1 MNKIK
6 FFLVAIFFSLAFA
19 NSLKAESI
27 DPRFWSLYQRVV
39 EINTP
44 WFNDVNFIPQDSP
57 ILIPISPYTD
67 QVEFFYMPG
76 PVNGRY
82 YSLWRVSE
90 EIFANY
96 YTPQPKPEVEQV
108 EDRPADMLSET
119 STKDIGLL
127 TIGILLLAMIM
138 AMYILWLTWKKNPD
152 RFPPV
157 IRGGLSKDLN
167 VVKEQ
172 IESLRDPKDTRIIR
186 NVETGHFSR
195 EYGPHSIPVLM
206 NFADRQ
212 REIPFKP
219 ADPSAKIIYT
229 NGDVEYYRNRCGNKM
244 SPIYGGAEKALQIP
258 DGWRFIVSS
267 TYQVPAATN
276 DDTPAN
282 NAPAIDG
289 PTPVSATDELKKLMS
304 SLPKGTVSAEII
316 VHGMGMDSASV
327 TLTMRDN
334 KK

>member
-6 FFLVAIFFSLAFA
+6 CFLVAIFFSLVFV
-19 NSLKAESI
+19 NSSHAESI

-44 WFNDVNFIPQDSP
+44 WFDDVNFIPQSSP
-57 ILIPISPYTD
+57 VLIPVSPYTD

-90 EIFANY
+90 EIYADY
-96 YTPQPKPEVEQV
+96 YTPKPMPEVEEV

-119 STKDIGLL
+119 STKDLGLL
-127 TIGILLLAMIM
+127 TLGIFLLAMIL
-138 AMYILWLTWKKNPD
+138 AMYILWSTFRKNPD

-157 IRGGLSKDLN
+157 ISGGLSTNLN
-167 VVKEQ
+167 VAKEQ
-172 IESLRDPKDTRIIR
+172 IQSIRDPKDTRVIR
-186 NVETGHFSR
+186 TVESGHFSR
-195 EYGPHSIPVLM
+195 EYGPYSIPVLM

-212 REIPFKP
+212 REMNFKP

-258 DGWRFIVSS
+258 DGWKFIASG
-267 TYQVPAATN
+267 TYQVPVAQ
-276 DDTPAN
+276 AN
-282 NAPAIDG
+282 NDAPAIDG
-289 PTPVSATDELKKLMS
+289 PTSVSATDELKKLMR

-316 VHGMGMDSASV
+316 IQGLGMDSTSV
-327 TLTMRDN
+327 ALTMRG
-334 KK
+334 KKKRK